1 MKTRWITNN
10 ALPLLRQKKKLMCNA
25 IALCNNCLFHSLQ
38 DPFVEIT
45 MCCQFKLLS
54 NTSLRTAR
62 QGVGTKRTWRLCLQ
76 SISHTHLSGQPVKT
90 CLITDAYL
98 RYLRVFADDMADCL
112 SLNTDFLEQEI
123 KKTKKYIHVLTRTI
137 HDRLWSVA

>member
-1 MKTRWITNN
+1 
-10 ALPLLRQKKKLMCNA
+10 MCHA

-54 NTSLRTAR
+54 NTYLRTAR
-62 QGVGTKRTWRLCLQ
+62 QGVGPKRTWRLWLQ

-90 CLITDAYL
+90 CTKRLCSQDFMPNCSHEHVTGGIFCIQREVAMEIPNFVIFLLVFWVLLL
-98 RYLRVFADDMADCL
+98 RQHR
-112 SLNTDFLEQEI
+112 LE
-123 KKTKKYIHVLTRTI
+123 
-137 HDRLWSVA
+137 